1 MSDLISRSAL
11 ASKIRTLADYD
22 YHDARRQA
30 FKQCLD
36 YIHNMP
42 TIEAV
47 EVVHGEWIAQDDSLT
62 KFMCSS
68 CGGKNYGGHEKFC
81 PNCGADMR
89 KGGAE

>member
-47 EVVHGEWIAQDDSLT
+47 EVKHGEW
-62 KFMCSS
+62 KMR
-68 CGGKNYGGHEKFC
+68 GGKAYCSECNYLTLEVEANFC